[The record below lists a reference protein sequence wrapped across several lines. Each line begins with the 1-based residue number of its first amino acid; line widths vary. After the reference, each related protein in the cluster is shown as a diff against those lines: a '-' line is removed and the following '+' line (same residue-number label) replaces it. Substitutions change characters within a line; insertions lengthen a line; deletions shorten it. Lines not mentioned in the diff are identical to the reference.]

1 MSENRPIQGLV
12 REMTEQ
18 DLDLVLQWRNH
29 IDVRRYMF
37 NQKKIALEE
46 HRNWF
51 ERVSQDSSRH
61 QLIFEVNNVPSG
73 AINFSL
79 HDSATNADWGFYLAP
94 DAVKGSGHELGLV
107 ALDYAF
113 SKLRLH
119 KVCGE
124 ALAFN
129 ERSINFHLSLGFK
142 KEGVLRENC
151 FDGKVCHDV
160 VCFGLLAFEWNQYCR
175 ESHDEK

>member
-1 MSENRPIQGLV
+1 VSKNKPKQGLV
-12 REMTEQ
+12 RKMTEQ

-29 IDVRRYMF
+29 IDVRRFMF

-46 HRNWF
+46 HRSWF

-61 QLIFEVNNVPSG
+61 QLIFEINSVPSG
-73 AINFSL
+73 MINFSL
-79 HDSATNADWGFYLAP
+79 HETATVADWGFYLAP
-94 DAVKGSGHELGLV
+94 DVAKGSGRQLGLV
-107 ALDYAF
+107 ALDFAF
-113 SKLRLH
+113 GRLGLH

-129 ERSINFHLSLGFK
+129 KRSTNFHLSLGFK

-151 FDGKVCHDV
+151 FDGKVYHDV
-160 VCFGLLAFEWNQYCR
+160 VCFGLLAFEWNQYSR
-175 ESHDEK
+175 ESHDE